1 MLLIY
6 AQSKIYDHSSY
17 TQLAIKKFTFFFIQ
31 YNDEGKERKSRRQ
44 KKIKKANITKTKSNQ
59 DR

>member
-1 MLLIY
+1 MMREKNVNLGD
-6 AQSKIYDHSSY
+6 K
-17 TQLAIKKFTFFFIQ
+17 
-31 YNDEGKERKSRRQ
+31 